1 MKFSPYIIELLKH
14 KSGCDI
20 RLSADCEW
28 LVCDIESV
36 TGEHIGVNTMKRL
49 LGFIDDERT
58 PRVTTLDVV
67 ARYLGYDSWDALRLV
82 DANYSNSAF
91 DKRDECLV
99 SQLSVGQKLCITYPP
114 DRNLTIEYHGNN
126 KFLVTESHNS
136 KLLAGD
142 ELTLTHIVRGYP
154 LLISEV
160 VRNGEK
166 LGSFIAGKSQGID
179 FKLL

>member
-1 MKFSPYIIELLKH
+1 MKFSPYIIGLLKH

-20 RLSADCEW
+20 RLSADCDR

-67 ARYLGYDSWDALRLV
+67 ARYLGYDNWDALRLV

-91 DKRDECLV
+91 KGLGGCLA
-99 SQLSVGQKLCITYPP
+99 SQLSEGQRLCITYPP
-114 DRNLTIEYHGNN
+114 DRSLTIE
-126 KFLVTESHNS
+126 LLLSA
-136 KLLAGD
+136 KLFSLA
-142 ELTLTHIVRGYP
+142 
-154 LLISEV
+154 
-160 VRNGEK
+160 
-166 LGSFIAGKSQGID
+166 
-179 FKLL
+179 